1 MLRTSL
7 SRVLFQGKVALLGC
21 NDCFM
26 SVTRDNEVVC
36 ESRAVG
42 EAETIKV
49 CIAFLYVNGKEKLCG
64 INVLI

>member
-1 MLRTSL
+1 
-7 SRVLFQGKVALLGC
+7 
-21 NDCFM
+21 M

-42 EAETIKV
+42 EAEIIKV